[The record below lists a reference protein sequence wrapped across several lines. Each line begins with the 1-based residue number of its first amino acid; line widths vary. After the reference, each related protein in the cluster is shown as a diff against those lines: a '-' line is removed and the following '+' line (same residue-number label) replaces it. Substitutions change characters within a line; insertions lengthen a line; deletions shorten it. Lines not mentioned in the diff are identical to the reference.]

1 MKKAPENIFEAK
13 ILPKFPDGIFI
24 PESYSPNFSI
34 CIWLQNSVDTFFDL
48 NSKDFQIK
56 KPNFYL
62 IKSES
67 INACAFPCEGYNFLG
82 VTKGLID
89 YSSFIFRNILLDNN
103 FFKHELDENNIQ
115 QPEKIND
122 EDYQSW
128 TSFCQKNNISFD
140 SLFYTPNNSHRR
152 IIAEALS
159 QYFIFF
165 IIVHETGHLRQK
177 NPNFIFE
184 FNTLSNDDTDNLINQ
199 VREMDADKFAINQ
212 LANHLIYAFKNK
224 NLFNNASDIIFFKNE
239 EIVVRYSLFI
249 LFFMFYFF
257 SHNKKFE
264 KYILENRHPH
274 PKLRLLYSSLQLI
287 ECFYI
292 NSFLSKEKLDNCL
305 RESIHDF
312 GNTLKRIFPNADI
325 KKYFDLIKDKDLQN
339 HYLTLQEEAKNLKN
353 LNGIY

>member
-1 MKKAPENIFEAK
+1 MAT
-13 ILPKFPDGIFI
+13 KFRR
-24 PESYSPNFSI
+24 Y
-34 CIWLQNSVDTFFDL
+34 FFDL

-177 NPNFIFE
+177 TQI
-184 FNTLSNDDTDNLINQ
+184 
-199 VREMDADKFAINQ
+199 
-212 LANHLIYAFKNK
+212 
-224 NLFNNASDIIFFKNE
+224 
-239 EIVVRYSLFI
+239 
-249 LFFMFYFF
+249 
-257 SHNKKFE
+257 
-264 KYILENRHPH
+264 
-274 PKLRLLYSSLQLI
+274 LYSSLIL
-287 ECFYI
+287 
-292 NSFLSKEKLDNCL
+292 
-305 RESIHDF
+305 
-312 GNTLKRIFPNADI
+312 
-325 KKYFDLIKDKDLQN
+325 
-339 HYLTLQEEAKNLKN
+339 
-353 LNGIY
+353 